1 MFELM
6 IEDNFAA
13 AHRLLN
19 YEGLCENQ
27 HGHNWKLQVYFQG
40 EKLDKAGMLIDF
52 KLLKNSLSEIL
63 SVLDHKDLNNLNEFK
78 DQSPSSEIIARY
90 VYTEVKL
97 KHKEITKVSVWE
109 TETACATY
117 WE

>member
-6 IEDNFAA
+6 IEDTFAA

-19 YEGLCENQ
+19 YEGICENQ

-40 EKLDKAGMLIDF
+40 GKLDKAGMLIDF
-52 KLLKNSLSEIL
+52 KLLKSSLNEIL
-63 SVLDHKDLNNLNEFK
+63 STLDHKDLNGLIEFK
-78 DQSPSSEIIARY
+78 NKSPSSEAIAQY
-90 VYTEVKL
+90 VYNEMKL

-109 TETACATY
+109 TDTACATY